1 MNESEIIKIFSKR
14 VKKLRKKHNITQRE
28 LAKKL
33 DITSSAVGTYEQEKQ
48 LPRVSKVSELATLF
62 NVSVDYLLGHTDI
75 PESVNSIIKAISK
88 NNKLYMLWQRI
99 ITKDKYKELLLT
111 LAEIDEKHIPQ
122 ITEIIKTFRTN
133 DKHQP

>member
-1 MNESEIIKIFSKR
+1 MNESEIKKNFSKR
-14 VKKLRKKHNITQRE
+14 VNKLRKKHNITQRE

-48 LPRVSKVSELATLF
+48 LPRVSKVSKLATLF

-75 PESVNSIIKAISK
+75 PEPVNSIIKAISK

-99 ITKDKYKELLLT
+99 IAKDKYKELLLT

-122 ITEIIKTFRTN
+122 ITEILKTFKTN

>member
-1 MNESEIIKIFSKR
+1 MNESEIKKIFSKR
-14 VKKLRKKHNITQRE
+14 VNKLRKKHNITQRE

-48 LPRVSKVSELATLF
+48 LPRVSKVSKLATLF

-88 NNKLYMLWQRI
+88 NNKFEVPPL
-99 ITKDKYKELLLT
+99 
-111 LAEIDEKHIPQ
+111 
-122 ITEIIKTFRTN
+122 N
-133 DKHQP
+133 